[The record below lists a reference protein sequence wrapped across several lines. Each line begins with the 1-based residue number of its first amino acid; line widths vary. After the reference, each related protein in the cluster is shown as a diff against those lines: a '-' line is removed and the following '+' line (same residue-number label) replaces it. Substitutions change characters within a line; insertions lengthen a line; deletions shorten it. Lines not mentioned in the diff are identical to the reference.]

1 MLLKFLKPGA
11 HEEPGSLS
19 YLLKNPTARVVRGNP
34 ELTQWVIDQT
44 PFGLRQRFVSGVV
57 NDLISLDSA
66 HDELLLNELE
76 EMFLARRPKSV
87 MPWSVIEH
95 TDKGKREF
103 HFVIPLLDLLFGKCI
118 HPYVDK
124 IDRNAFHAWV
134 EYFALR
140 YGLDYPRE
148 KLREKPAFK
157 HLRNLR
163 QCDRLFLEGIWNL
176 VDAWVRE
183 GRVKTRKDL
192 ERHLEKEGHKV
203 RFTKHV
209 GGPLQQPVIL
219 GPDGNPLRLTNS
231 IYYHPYFGDKALE
244 PLDRGNPD
252 AVAARLKEL
261 ERVLAKWRMFRAFNS
276 IGRLFGKAHQK
287 DLAKNGAKKRLKLLM
302 DERLALETQV
312 DGLASRID
320 FNGVFRSAILV
331 NAGFPTEILTPKL
344 KAASD
349 PKPVGED
356 DKQSP
361 VPEAEEPVVL
371 IEETVD
377 SAPSVAE
384 SKAGPEAFQPP
395 DIGGNQSSTTAA
407 EAPAEPAESTKRKK
421 PQVTQD
427 SPNME

>member
-1 MLLKFLKPGA
+1 MLHKFLKPGA
-11 HEEPGSLS
+11 DEEPGSLR

-34 ELTQWVIDQT
+34 EITQWVIDQT
-44 PFGLRQRFVSGVV
+44 PFGLRQRFVSSVV
-57 NDLISLDSA
+57 NDLTLLDRVNDEVLL
-66 HDELLLNELE
+66 DELES
-76 EMFLARRPKSV
+76 MFRALRPKSV

-95 TDKGKREF
+95 NDKEKREF
-103 HFVIPLLDLLFGKCI
+103 HSVIPLYDLLFGKCV

-124 IDRNAFHAWV
+124 IDRNAFQAWV
-134 EYFALR
+134 EHFALR

-148 KLREKPAFK
+148 KLREKPAFE

-163 QCDRLFLEGIWNL
+163 QFDREFLEGIWNQ
-176 VDAWVRE
+176 VHSWVRE
-183 GRVKTRKDL
+183 GRVKSRDDL
-192 ERHLEKEGHKV
+192 ERHLEKEGHRV

-231 IYYHPYFGDKALE
+231 IYYHPCFGDKALE
-244 PLDRGNPD
+244 PLDRGNPG

-261 ERVLAKWRMFRAFNS
+261 ERVLAKWRMFRAYQS
-276 IGRLFGKAHQK
+276 IGRLFGRAKQK
-287 DLAKNGAKKRLKLLM
+287 DLAKGEAKKRLKLLM

-344 KAASD
+344 KAASA
-349 PKPVGED
+349 PKPVGEN
-356 DKQSP
+356 DKQAP
-361 VPEAEEPVVL
+361 VPEAEEPAVL

-377 SAPSVAE
+377 SASVAE

-421 PQVTQD
+421 PQATQD
-427 SPNME
+427 SPNMG